1 VKYVLGLLAATAW
14 SVPLAAQ
21 VDYRNLDD
29 DRPIR
34 IEDAYPV
41 ERFAFEL
48 ILPSFAAF
56 ERGGAGHYGFVP
68 ELSFGILPGAALGVK
83 LPVAGTWG
91 EASDRFGPAGVRAF
105 FFVNL
110 TTETVS
116 LPGLALRLDATA
128 PLGGE
133 LAGDGGAASIK
144 ALATRSFGRQR
155 IHLNAAWGF
164 ITPEIPGAVEPVPEW
179 WAGAAVDRTV
189 FRNSTL
195 LLAGVSA
202 VAGEDDAGTRWEGS
216 LGLRRQVT
224 PTLVLDA
231 GIAGRLAGHG
241 ERFAVTLGF
250 THAFA
255 IAGLMPGVAQ

>member
-14 SVPLAAQ
+14 AVPLAAQ

-29 DRPIR
+29 DRPLR
-34 IEDAYPV
+34 VEDAYPV

-56 ERGGAGHYGFVP
+56 ERGGAGHYGVVP

-91 EASDRFGPAGVRAF
+91 DPSDRLGLAGARAF
-105 FFVNL
+105 LFVNL
-110 TTETVS
+110 TRETAS
-116 LPGLALRLDATA
+116 LPGLGVRLDATA

-133 LAGDGGAASIK
+133 LAGEGGAASIK
-144 ALATRSFGRQR
+144 AVATRSFGRQR
-155 IHLNAAWGF
+155 VHLNAAWGF
-164 ITPEIPGAVEPVPEW
+164 ITPDIPGAVEPVPRW
-179 WAGAAVDRTV
+179 WAGAAVDRTL

-195 LLAGVSA
+195 LLAGFSA
-202 VAGEDDAGTRWEGS
+202 IAGEDDVETRWEGS

-231 GIAGRLAGHG
+231 GVAGRLAGAG
-241 ERFAVTLGF
+241 ERFALTLGF

-255 IAGLMPGVAQ
+255 IAGLMPGVAK